1 MLRSITDILRG
12 HYTIAAWSKRSY
24 SGIGYLRLACFFL
37 QHVTRE
43 TMSDGTVATRK
54 AWSDFFVAL
63 GCALNLALPREQ
75 ANLRGELLEECVGLA
90 TRLVLPL
97 SFTVPLNM
105 RLKKCRTIHEAIH
118 RFRNLS
124 KKVSAAVEA
133 Q

>member
-24 SGIGYLRLACFFL
+24 SGIGYLRLAYFFL

-54 AWSDFFVAL
+54 AWSDLFVAL
-63 GCALNLALPREQ
+63 GCALNLALPCEQ
-75 ANLRGELLEECVGLA
+75 AMRGELLEQCVGLA

-105 RLKKCRTIHEAIH
+105 HLKKCRTIHEAIH

>member
-24 SGIGYLRLACFFL
+24 PGIGYLRLACFFL
-37 QHVTRE
+37 QHVTPE

-54 AWSDFFVAL
+54 AWSDLFVAL

-75 ANLRGELLEECVGLA
+75 ATLRGELLEECVGLA

-118 RFRNLS
+118 RFRNIS
-124 KKVSAAVEA
+124 KKVPAAVEA

>member
-24 SGIGYLRLACFFL
+24 SGIGYRRLAYFFL

-75 ANLRGELLEECVGLA
+75 ATLRGELLEECVGLA

-105 RLKKCRTIHEAIH
+105 HLKKCRTIHEAIYK
-118 RFRNLS
+118 FRNLS
-124 KKVSAAVEA
+124 KKVSAVEA
-133 Q
+133 R